1 MGMLEFNFFNRS
13 EQMNLVQ
20 RVQDMLIKPKETWPV
35 IEVEATDIKA
45 IYTQY
50 LVFLAAIPAVA
61 TFIGF
66 SVFGI
71 SMFGATIRVPILSG
85 LVNLVVGFL
94 LSLAMVY
101 VLALIANALA
111 PTFKGEKNLLNAFK
125 LIAYGATAGMVG
137 GIFNL
142 LPALSMLGLIAAL
155 YSIYLIYTGIP
166 VLMKAPADKALGY
179 TAVLIVCGVVA
190 ALILGAVSAIFTN
203 TGAGNMLGS
212 GEPDSG
218 NVTIKVPGTEIT
230 IDTSKMEQA
239 SKQMEAAQ
247 ASGDQ
252 EAASKAMGAMMGAA
266 LGGADNGKPFA
277 PEKLQSFVPE
287 QLGDLERTSI
297 EARTDNAM
305 GLSFSS
311 VEALYAKDD
320 KSINVKVQDIGAVKV
335 LAMGMAAWASS
346 TVNRETQDEVERVY
360 KKDGVSYKEEYRK
373 DGSSAEYSMLLA
385 NGLMVDATA
394 SGVSMDVLKSTLS
407 KIDMAA
413 LGSLV
418 REK

>member
-1 MGMLEFNFFNRS
+1 
-13 EQMNLVQ
+13 MNLVQ
-20 RVQDMLIKPKETWPV
+20 RVQDMLLKPKATWPV
-35 IEVEATDIKA
+35 IEAEATDIPA

-66 SVFGI
+66 SFFGI
-71 SMFGATIRVPILSG
+71 SVLGATIRVPILSG

-94 LSLAMVY
+94 LSLVMVY

-166 VLMKAPADKALGY
+166 VLMKAPADKAVAY

-190 ALILGAVSAIFTN
+190 ALILGAVSSMFT
-203 TGAGNMLGS
+203 TSPGS
-212 GEPDSG
+212 LVGGGERDSG

-230 IDTSKMEQA
+230 IDTSKIEQA

-252 EAASKAMGAMMGAA
+252 DAASKAMGAMVGAA

-287 QLGDLERTSI
+287 KLGDLERTSI

-311 VEALYAKDD
+311 VEALYSKED

-360 KKDGVSYKEEYRK
+360 SKGGVSYKEEYRK

-394 SGVSMDVLKSTLS
+394 NGVGMDTLKSALS
-407 KIDMAA
+407 KIDLAA
-413 LGSLV
+413 LGGLV

>member
-1 MGMLEFNFFNRS
+1 
-13 EQMNLVQ
+13 MNLVQ
-20 RVQDMLIKPKETWPV
+20 RVQDMLLKPKETWPV
-35 IEVEATDIKA
+35 IGAETTDIPA
-45 IYTQY
+45 IYTKY

-71 SMFGATIRVPILSG
+71 SMLGATIRVPILSG

-101 VLALIANALA
+101 VLALIANVLA

-166 VLMKAPADKALGY
+166 VLMKAPADKAVAY

-190 ALILGAVSAIFTN
+190 ALILGAVSAMFT
-203 TGAGNMLGS
+203 TSPGSLVGS
-212 GEPDSG
+212 GERDSG

-230 IDTSKMEQA
+230 IDTSKIEQA
-239 SKQMEAAQ
+239 SKQMKAAQ

-252 EAASKAMGAMMGAA
+252 EAASKAMGAMVGAA

-287 QLGDLERTSI
+287 KLGDLERTSI

-311 VEALYAKDD
+311 VEALYAKED

-335 LAMGMAAWASS
+335 LALGMAAWASS

-360 KKDGVSYKEEYRK
+360 SKGGVSYKEEYRK
-373 DGSSAEYSMLLA
+373 DGSSAEYSMVLA
-385 NGLMVDATA
+385 NGLLVDATA
-394 SGVSMDVLKSTLS
+394 NGVSMDALKSALS

-413 LGSLV
+413 LGGLV

>member
-1 MGMLEFNFFNRS
+1 
-13 EQMNLVQ
+13 MNLVQ
-20 RVQDMLIKPKETWPV
+20 RVQDMLLKPKETWPA
-35 IEVEATDIKA
+35 IEAEVTDIKG

-66 SVFGI
+66 SIFGI
-71 SMFGATIRVPILSG
+71 SVFGATIRVPILSG

-101 VLALIANALA
+101 LLALIANALA

-166 VLMKAPADKALGY
+166 VLMKAPADKAMGY

-190 ALILGAVSAIFTN
+190 GMVLGAVSAMFTSTSPGN
-203 TGAGNMLGS
+203 MIGGAGRDAGTVS
-212 GEPDSG
+212 
-218 NVTIKVPGTEIT
+218 IKVPGTEIT
-230 IDTSKMEQA
+230 IDTSKLEEA

-247 ASGDQ
+247 ASGDP
-252 EAASKAMGAMMGAA
+252 EAASKAMGAMLGAA
-266 LGGADNGKPFA
+266 LGSGAGKPFS

-287 QLGDLERTSI
+287 KLGDLERTSI

-311 VEALYAKDD
+311 VEALYSKDD

-373 DGSSAEYSMLLA
+373 DGSRAAYSMMLA

-394 SGVSMDVLKSTLS
+394 NGVSMDTLKSALS
-407 KIDMAA
+407 KIDTAA
-413 LGSLV
+413 LGGLV

>member
-1 MGMLEFNFFNRS
+1 
-13 EQMNLVQ
+13 MNLIQ
-20 RVQDMLIKPKETWPV
+20 RVQDVLLKPKETWPV
-35 IEVEATDIKA
+35 IEAEADNVKA

-50 LVFLAAIPAVA
+50 LIFLAAIPAVA

-66 SVFGI
+66 SVFGM

-85 LVNLVVGFL
+85 LVNLVVGFV
-94 LSLAMVY
+94 LSLVMVY
-101 VLALIANALA
+101 LLALIANALA

-155 YSIYLIYTGIP
+155 YSVYLIYTGIP
-166 VLMKAPADKALGY
+166 VLMKSPADKALGY

-190 ALILGAVSAIFTN
+190 GLILGAISAMFTN
-203 TGAGNMLGS
+203 TGPASMMGGAGR
-212 GEPDSG
+212 DDG
-218 NVTIKVPGTEIT
+218 NVSIKVPGTEIT
-230 IDTSKMEQA
+230 INTGQLEEA
-239 SKQMEAAQ
+239 GKQMEAAQ

-252 EAASKAMGAMMGAA
+252 EAASKAMGAMLGAA
-266 LGGADNGKPFA
+266 MGGGDSQPFA
-277 PEKLQSFVPE
+277 PEKLQSFVPAR
-287 QLGDLERTSI
+287 LGDLERTSI
-297 EARTDNAM
+297 EARTDNAL

-311 VEALYAKDD
+311 VEAMYSKED
-320 KSINVKVQDIGAVKV
+320 KSINVTVQDMGAAKV

-360 KKDGVSYKEEYRK
+360 KKDGISYKEEYRK
-373 DGSSAEYSMLLA
+373 DGSSAAYSMMLA

-394 SGVSMDVLKSTLS
+394 NGVSMDTLKSALS
-407 KIDMAA
+407 KIDIAA
-413 LGSLV
+413 LGALV